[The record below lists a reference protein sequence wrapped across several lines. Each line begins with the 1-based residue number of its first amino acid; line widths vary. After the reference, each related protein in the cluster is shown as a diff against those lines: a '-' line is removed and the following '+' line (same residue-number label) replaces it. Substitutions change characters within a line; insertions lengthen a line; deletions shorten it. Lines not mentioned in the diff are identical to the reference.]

1 MNSLKSL
8 SSRLTFVE
16 EEKKMFN
23 NGNQGYSLSDIA
35 AATGNNN
42 GWGDNFGNGGWWIL
56 LFIIALFG
64 GWGNGNGWGNNGNNV
79 GFQGY
84 LTRSDIADSFDTNS
98 IMNGINGIQTSI
110 CNNNA
115 ALLTNLNNG
124 FNGVTNAVQSAIYSG
139 AINTNTLATQIAGLA
154 TDQAAGFCNVKYQEA
169 QGLAQLNYNLATEAC
184 ADRQAVADAKA
195 AIIENQNANTR
206 SILDFLTQDKIT
218 ELTAENQALRF
229 AQSQAAQNQ
238 YLVNALNPTPAPAYV
253 VPNPYTGNYYGYNSS
268 CGCGC
273 GTM

>member
-1 MNSLKSL
+1 
-8 SSRLTFVE
+8 
-16 EEKKMFN
+16 MFN

-42 GWGDNFGNGGWWIL
+42 GWGGDFGNGGWWIL

-64 GWGNGNGWGNNGNNV
+64 GWGNNGWGNNGNNA

-154 TDQAAGFCNVKYQEA
+154 TDQAAGFCDVKYQEA

-218 ELTAENQALRF
+218 ALTAENQALRF

-238 YLVNALNPTPAPAYV
+238 YLVSTLSPTPSPSYI
-253 VPNPYTGNYYGYNSS
+253 VPNPYTGAYGYNNGYG
-268 CGCGC
+268 CRCNTGCGC

>member
-1 MNSLKSL
+1 
-8 SSRLTFVE
+8 
-16 EEKKMFN
+16 MFN
-23 NGNQGYSLSDIA
+23 NSNSGYSLSDIA
-35 AATGNNN
+35 AATGNGN
-42 GWGDNFGNGGWWIL
+42 GWGGDFGNGGWWIIL
-56 LFIIALFG
+56 LFFFAIFG
-64 GWGNGNGWGNNGNNV
+64 GWGNGFNGGYGGNGM
-79 GFQGY
+79 QGY
-84 LTRSDIADSFDTNS
+84 LTRSDIADSFDTSS
-98 IMNGINGIQTSI
+98 ILSGINQIQSSI

-115 ALLTNLNNG
+115 AILTNMNNG
-124 FNGVTNAVQSAIYSG
+124 FNSVNNAVQSAVYSG
-139 AINTNTLATQIAGLA
+139 AINSNALATQIASLA
-154 TDQAAGFCNVKYQEA
+154 TDQAAGFCDVKYQEA

-238 YLVNALNPTPAPAYV
+238 YLVSTLSPTPSPSYI
-253 VPNPYTGNYYGYNSS
+253 VPNPYTGTYGYNNGYG
-268 CGCGC
+268 CGCNTGCGC